1 MTNER
6 ACANNEKLLEHIQ
19 SCKDMATD
27 ISSLIESAAILD
39 NVGTY
44 EGGVTT
50 LLKVSGELA
59 MRLEEK
65 LDSVNLPKACGGA
78 AENS

>member
-6 ACANNEKLLEHIQ
+6 ACANSHELFEYIQ
-19 SCKDMATD
+19 CCKDMATD

-65 LDSVNLPKACGGA
+65 LDSVNLPKISGRKT
-78 AENS
+78 ESY